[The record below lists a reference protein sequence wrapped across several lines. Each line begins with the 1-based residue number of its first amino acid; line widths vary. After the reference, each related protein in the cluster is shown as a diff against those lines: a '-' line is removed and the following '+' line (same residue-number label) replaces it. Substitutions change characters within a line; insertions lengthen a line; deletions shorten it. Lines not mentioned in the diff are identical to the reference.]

1 MTILNNKVIALSG
14 KRISKLLPILNLEIS
29 GYTFVFN
36 ETEFSARDTSIYIAK
51 KVEIKS
57 CSDHSSSV
65 TDLNSF
71 NLPQQNLNPLNCS
84 RQ

>member
-1 MTILNNKVIALSG
+1 MTTLNNKVIAISE

-29 GYTFVFN
+29 GYIFVFN

-51 KVEIKS
+51 KIEIKS

-65 TDLNSF
+65 TDINSF
-71 NLPQQNLNPLNCS
+71 NLPQQKLNPLNCS

>member
-1 MTILNNKVIALSG
+1 MTILNNKVIALSE

-51 KVEIKS
+51 KLKS
-57 CSDHSSSV
+57 
-65 TDLNSF
+65 
-71 NLPQQNLNPLNCS
+71 NPVVIILLLL
-84 RQ
+84 QI

>member
-1 MTILNNKVIALSG
+1 M
-14 KRISKLLPILNLEIS
+14 PILNLEIS

-36 ETEFSARDTSIYIAK
+36 ETEFSARDKSICIAK
-51 KVEIKS
+51 TIEIKS

-65 TDLNSF
+65 TDLNSL
-71 NLPQQNLNPLNCS
+71 NLPQQKLNPLNCS